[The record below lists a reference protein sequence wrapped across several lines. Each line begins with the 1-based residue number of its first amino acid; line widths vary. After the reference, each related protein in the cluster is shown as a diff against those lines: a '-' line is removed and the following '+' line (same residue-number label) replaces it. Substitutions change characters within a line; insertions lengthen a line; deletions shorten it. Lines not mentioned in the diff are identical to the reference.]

1 MNWQLIKN
9 VNPPREKVL
18 ELYFEE
24 DESVRFA
31 ERSEDGESIDIA
43 DTYYDGERLGRGY
56 FMSYEKFKK
65 YYGDKVYWTLFVKP

>member
-9 VNPPREKVL
+9 VNPPKAKVI
-18 ELYFEE
+18 ELYFKE
-24 DESVRFA
+24 DDSVRFA

-43 DTYYDGERLGRGY
+43 DTYYDGEILGKGY

>member
-24 DESVRFA
+24 DNTVRFA
-31 ERSEDGESIDIA
+31 E
-43 DTYYDGERLGRGY
+43 
-56 FMSYEKFKK
+56 
-65 YYGDKVYWTLFVKP
+65 FVKP

>member
-24 DESVRFA
+24 DNTVRFA
-31 ERSEDGESIDIA
+31 ERSGDGESINVG
-43 DTYYDGERLGRGY
+43 DTYYDGEILGKDY
-56 FMSYEKFKK
+56 FMSYERFKE